1 MDRHRW
7 QIMHCRDQRSTR
19 DLLTLVQGM
28 MPDGVDA
35 SWKME
40 SYVGPT
46 MALACVSMSPQALL
60 SQSHQIVALGPAIAQ
75 MLLVKSG
82 GGTQRQTIISL
93 KLLAPATRLEE
104 ARPASFR
111 QALGMLVE
119 STEQD
124 FHTCV
129 FWLFHQAHSF
139 CLSGRAGLAWL

>member
-46 MALACVSMSPQALL
+46 MALACVSMSQQALL
-60 SQSHQIVALGPAIAQ
+60 SQSHQIVALGPAIAH
-75 MLLVKSG
+75 LLVKSG
-82 GGTQRQTIISL
+82 GGTTRHTSISL
-93 KLLAPATRLEE
+93 KLLAPVTRLEE
-104 ARPASFR
+104 ARLASFR

-124 FHTCV
+124 FHTC
-129 FWLFHQAHSF
+129 FPPRIGA
-139 CLSGRAGLAWL
+139 